1 MSNLESNYRLYRSYF
16 KLPALVAY
24 LAAKNCVDLLGTPKQ
39 PVTFAWCLLSDNHR
53 LWLAKYPTRN
63 GGKCE
68 ALRVMGDR

>member
-24 LAAKNCVDLLGTPKQ
+24 LAAKNCVDLLGKQ
-39 PVTFAWCLLSDNHR
+39 PITLAWCSLSDDHR

-68 ALRVMGDR
+68 ALRVMSDR

>member
-24 LAAKNCVDLLGTPKQ
+24 LAAKLHSSTKRQ
-39 PVTFAWCLLSDNHR
+39 PIGIAREQLAHNHR
-53 LWLAKYPTRN
+53 LWLAQYSTRN

-68 ALRVMGDR
+68 ALRVMRDR